1 MMLDLCDDVL
11 GAIVSQLHAHKHPS
25 LDSKREAFRET
36 FVLTHVCK
44 HLNQA
49 LRPALVGAA
58 EAASK
63 SLFSDQALGE
73 RGPMLLDL
81 TGKELQ
87 ALDCTLLAHALRHPA
102 RSGLESVQVMWLQ
115 NNRIDACGLQALAR
129 GLRAMPE
136 GCCLK
141 SIALGGN
148 AFHATIKEAGA
159 GAKLPRSLRRAL
171 RELENAAAERKVR
184 IRLHS

>member
-1 MMLDLCDDVL
+1 MTCNPAARPNLE
-11 GAIVSQLHAHKHPS
+11 
-25 LDSKREAFRET
+25 R
-36 FVLTHVCK
+36 
-44 HLNQA
+44 
-49 LRPALVGAA
+49 LRP
-58 EAASK
+58 
-63 SLFSDQALGE
+63 DLGQLRLLRLSRVRWRRPLQPGLMTRILLGPTGRVTVAGCQR
-73 RGPMLLDL
+73 RGK

-115 NNRIDACGLQALAR
+115 NNRIDACGLEALAR

-136 GCCLK
+136 GCRLK

-171 RELENAAAERKVR
+171 RELENAATERKVG